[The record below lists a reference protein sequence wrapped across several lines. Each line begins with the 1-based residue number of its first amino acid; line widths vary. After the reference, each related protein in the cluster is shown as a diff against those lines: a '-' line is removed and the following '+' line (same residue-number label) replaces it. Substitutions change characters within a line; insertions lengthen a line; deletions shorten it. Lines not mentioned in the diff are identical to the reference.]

1 MLTTRRIRALI
12 LVTAVLA
19 LGGAA
24 APASA
29 DDGGAKTAACWVDAD
44 RGVTQCFT
52 SVGAMQDAVR
62 TQTGGTLVRQTSALA
77 RPAGVLAV
85 YVIADLYTN
94 ASYGGTITSI
104 TSSSSTICTT
114 GTGKL
119 GNLSGMSNNS
129 TSSVKSYLGCVTT
142 LYDGT
147 GQTGTS
153 YGPVVNAAGV
163 GAFNDLASSYN
174 IN

>member
-1 MLTTRRIRALI
+1 MLNTRRIRALV

-29 DDGGAKTAACWVDAD
+29 DDGSTKTACWVDAD
-44 RGVTQCFT
+44 RGVTQCF
-52 SVGAMQDAVR
+52 SSPAAMQDAVR
-62 TQTGGTLVRQTSALA
+62 AQTGGTLVRQTSALA
-77 RPAGVLAV
+77 RPAGALAV

-94 ASYGGTITSI
+94 ASYGGTVTSI

-119 GNLSGMSNNS
+119 GNLSGVSNNS

>member
-1 MLTTRRIRALI
+1 MLNTRRIRALV

-29 DDGGAKTAACWVDAD
+29 DDGSTKTAACWVDAD
-44 RGVTQCFT
+44 RGVTQCF
-52 SVGAMQDAVR
+52 SSPAAMQDAVR
-62 TQTGGTLVRQTSALA
+62 AQTGGTFVRQTSALA

-94 ASYGGTITSI
+94 ASYGGTVTSI

-119 GNLSGMSNNS
+119 GNLSGVSNNS
-129 TSSVKSYLGCVTT
+129 TSSFRSYLGCVTR
-142 LYDGT
+142 LYDGA
-147 GQTGTS
+147 GQGGSS
-153 YGPVVNAAGV
+153 YGPAVSAASL